1 MKSSVRVHD
10 LKQQLI
16 DDGSVGFSINEFQL
30 ILSAVDNHGN
40 ICLVDES
47 LPLHLYAVGD
57 NTIFGITTDKIRIHL
72 VTQRGGHWFKQF
84 PRSMTINQMK
94 KAIMSVNHFFTIDPN
109 YATFDDPTLL
119 TDILLFRKHCDS
131 YSKLDDDEAPIGA
144 KLSNNDVVHFIEERF
159 FNSWQMI
166 AVYYQNKDIG
176 IVGWS
181 KQNDLNNET
190 ALSVKL
196 RVQDQ
201 LGFPVSRVDVMYD
214 GKLMGNKQNI
224 KYIEG
229 LRIEVS

>member
-1 MKSSVRVHD
+1 MSITGAVRVIKGQDVLPDGSTLEEHGIIDGSIVNIVIEPEKEINLLVKLGPKVFTHKMKSSVRVHD

-40 ICLVDES
+40 ICLEDES
-47 LPLHLYAVGD
+47 LPLHLYGVGD

-166 AVYYQNKDIG
+166 AVYYQNK
-176 IVGWS
+176 
-181 KQNDLNNET
+181 
-190 ALSVKL
+190 
-196 RVQDQ
+196 
-201 LGFPVSRVDVMYD
+201 
-214 GKLMGNKQNI
+214 
-224 KYIEG
+224 
-229 LRIEVS
+229 